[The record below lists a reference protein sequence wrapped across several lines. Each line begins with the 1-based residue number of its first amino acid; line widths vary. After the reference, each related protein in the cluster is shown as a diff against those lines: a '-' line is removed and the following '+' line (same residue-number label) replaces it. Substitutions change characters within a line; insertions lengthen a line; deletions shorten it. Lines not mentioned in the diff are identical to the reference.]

1 MPDADIVEKLRS
13 SLKAGS
19 QELDHP
25 FLRSAVIVPLQ
36 PRNGRIEILFELRSR
51 NLRRSPGEV
60 GFPGGRIEPG
70 ENPWQAALREL
81 EEELGVPG
89 GQVEC
94 LGRLAEQQ
102 RRRDELVVPFVARLP
117 AGQELEPD
125 DVEVAEVF
133 TVPLEYLLRTD
144 FKEARL
150 IEEHRLSDDFPRK
163 YLPGGEWIR
172 RLERPV
178 RYLLYEGRL
187 IWGLS
192 ANILFQIQGMIR

>member
-1 MPDADIVEKLRS
+1 MRDADVVEKLRR
-13 SLKAGS
+13 SLETGS
-19 QELDHP
+19 RELDHP

-36 PRNGRIEILFELRSR
+36 SRNGRIQILFELRAR

-70 ENPWQAALREL
+70 ESPWQAALREL

-89 GQVEC
+89 RYVER

-117 AGQELEPD
+117 EGLEPEPD
-125 DVEVAEVF
+125 EVEVAEVF
-133 TVPLEYLLRTD
+133 TVPLEYLLSTD

-150 IEEHRLSDDFPRK
+150 IEEYRLSEDFPRR
-163 YLPGGEWIR
+163 YLPGGDWTR

-178 RYLLYEGRL
+178 RYLLFEDRL

-192 ANILFQIQGMIR
+192 ASILFQIQGMIR